1 MIIVLRKLVEMPQK
15 VKCDVNRCKIID
27 LPEAMAYK
35 NLTAE
40 IAERREKAI
49 VRLRRNG
56 QRILF
61 LCVLCVLVNLEKPAM
76 RNRIY
81 EKIHLAG

>member
-1 MIIVLRKLVEMPQK
+1 MPQK
-15 VKCDVNRCKIID
+15 VKCDVNGCKIID

-56 QRILF
+56 QSILF
-61 LCVLCVLVNLEKPAM
+61 LCVLVNLEKPAM
-76 RNRIY
+76 RNRVY